1 MKLNFNKIQNF
12 KETKFLYPSFSFSP
26 HKSQGDNKKGA
37 TTDAS

>member
-12 KETKFLYPSFSFSP
+12 KETKFLILLFSFSP
-26 HKSQGDNKKGA
+26 HKSQEDNKKGA

>member
-1 MKLNFNKIQNF
+1 MKLNFKKFKILKKLSSF
-12 KETKFLYPSFSFSP
+12 ILLFSFSP